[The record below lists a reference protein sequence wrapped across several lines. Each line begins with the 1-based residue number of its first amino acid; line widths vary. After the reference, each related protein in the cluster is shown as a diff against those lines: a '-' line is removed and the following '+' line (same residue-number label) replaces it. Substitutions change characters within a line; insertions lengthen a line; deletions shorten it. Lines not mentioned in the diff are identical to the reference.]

1 MKGSAL
7 NQYGNI
13 NSKIRL
19 RIFYKSAKYCEFIL
33 NFGAAFAIT
42 ILVAIRLQAKIRVA
56 LSSTDCNHDLDTR
69 RKKARMN
76 EKSYRSR
83 DVVEGPE
90 HAGNRAHLKCVGLI
104 EDELE
109 RPFIGVV
116 NTFNEMHPGH
126 MHLQELSQAVKDGI
140 RREGGIP
147 FEFNTIAICD
157 GITQGNIGMCSV
169 LPSRDVIVDSIEVT
183 AEAQR
188 LDGIVI
194 IATCDKIVPAAIMAV
209 GRLNIPAVILC
220 GGVMLSGRY
229 KGRNL
234 AIHQIREVS
243 AQIST
248 GGVSEEELKVM
259 EEAICPTA
267 GGCSMLGTANTMAC
281 LAEALGLT
289 IPGSSTTPA
298 VYSRKKREAKLSG
311 ITVVRLVKEDIK
323 PRDIVTKASVEN
335 MLTINM
341 AIGGSTNT
349 TLHIPAIASEFG
361 YKVTPRD
368 FERVSRSTPHLANV
382 KPSGKYAMQEFDEA
396 GGVPAV
402 IQELG
407 EKHLDLKVM
416 TVNGITLGQY
426 PVNRQSIIDDIITT
440 LDKPLHEEGSIAILQ
455 GNLAPEG
462 AVCKQSAIVENMK
475 VHTGPARV
483 YESQEDAIDAM
494 KKGEIQEGDVI
505 VIRYEGPKGGP
516 GMREMHAATTALVG
530 MGLSTSTALIT
541 DGRFSGAS
549 RGPLIGHISPE
560 AAAGGPIALIKNGDM
575 IHIDIPKREISVAL
589 SSEELTERRK
599 TWQPLPPKAV
609 GKYLTRYS
617 NLVGSVWDGAQLGDG
632 SKI

>member
-1 MKGSAL
+1 MKD
-7 NQYGNI
+7 
-13 NSKIRL
+13 KR
-19 RIFYKSAKYCEFIL
+19 
-33 NFGAAFAIT
+33 
-42 ILVAIRLQAKIRVA
+42 
-56 LSSTDCNHDLDTR
+56 
-69 RKKARMN
+69 
-76 EKSYRSR
+76 YRSR

-126 MHLQELSQAVKDGI
+126 MHLNELAQAVKDGV

-157 GITQGNIGMCSV
+157 GITQGNVGMCSV
-169 LPSRDVIVDSIEVT
+169 LPSRDVIVDSIELTV
-183 AEAQR
+183 EAQR

-194 IATCDKIVPAAIMAV
+194 LATCDKIVPAAMMAV

-229 KGRNL
+229 KGQDL

-259 EEAICPTA
+259 EDAICPTA

-281 LAEALGLT
+281 LSEALGLT
-289 IPGSSTTPA
+289 VPGNATTPA
-298 VYSRKKREAKLSG
+298 VYSRKKREAKMSG
-311 ITVVRLVKEDIK
+311 IAVMRLVKEGIK
-323 PRDIVTKASVEN
+323 PRDIVTNASINN
-335 MLTINM
+335 MLKINM

-349 TLHIPAIASEFG
+349 TLHIPAIAAEFG
-361 YKVTPRD
+361 YKVTPQD
-368 FERVSRSTPHLANV
+368 FETVSRSTPHLANV

-396 GGVPAV
+396 GGVPAI

-407 EKHLDLKVM
+407 KKHLDMNVK
-416 TVNGITLGQY
+416 TINGISLGEY
-426 PVNRQSIIDDIITT
+426 PVNRQSVIDDIITT
-440 LDKPLHEEGSIAILQ
+440 LDNPLHDEGSLAILH

-462 AVCKQSAIVENMK
+462 AVCKQSAVVENMK

-483 YESQEDAIDAM
+483 YESQEDAIEAM
-494 KKGEIQEGDVI
+494 QKGEVQVGDVI

-516 GMREMHAATTALVG
+516 GMREMHAATTALIG
-530 MGLSTSTALIT
+530 MGLGSSTALIT
-541 DGRFSGAS
+541 DGRFSGAG
-549 RGPLIGHISPE
+549 RGPLVGHISPE
-560 AAAGGPIALIKNGDM
+560 AAAGGPIALIENGDI
-575 IHIDIPKREISVAL
+575 IHIDVYKREISVAL
-589 SSEELTERRK
+589 SDEELANRK
-599 TWQPLPPKAV
+599 KAWKPLPPKAA

-617 NLVGSVWDGAQLGDG
+617 NLVGSVWEGAQLSDG
-632 SKI
+632 SK